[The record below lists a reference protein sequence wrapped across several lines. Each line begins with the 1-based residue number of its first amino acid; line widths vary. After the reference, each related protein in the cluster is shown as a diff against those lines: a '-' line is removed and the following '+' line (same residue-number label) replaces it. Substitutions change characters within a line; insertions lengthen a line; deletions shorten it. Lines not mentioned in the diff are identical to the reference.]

1 MEHDLYDTPLTYEDA
16 NKAKMEHDTP
26 LPAYDMPLSAYKRF
40 AEPKSDQEVADAKK
54 TQCLRIH

>member
-26 LPAYDMPLSAYKRF
+26 LPAYDMPLPAYKRF
-40 AEPKSDQEVADAKK
+40 AEPKSDQMLKK
-54 TQCLRIH
+54 RSA